1 MSNVIPIHKSGGKT
15 EANNYRPIS
24 LLCII
29 GKVLEKHIH
38 TKMLAFLDSTRFL
51 SDDQWGFRPAH
62 STASTLT
69 SATHD
74 WFTTLDSGSSVG
86 AVFFDLK
93 KAFDS
98 VPNSLLLDK
107 ISATGLHL
115 VLVQWI
121 GAYLTS
127 RSQRTVVGGSASN
140 WAPVLSGVSQGSI
153 LGPLL
158 FILYV
163 NSIFELTLNSKLTL
177 YADDMLISC
186 C

>member
-1 MSNVIPIHKSGGKT
+1 MPAFQEWKMSNVIPIHKSWGKT

-29 GKVLEKHIH
+29 SKVLEKHIH

-62 STASTLT
+62 STASALA

-74 WFTTLDSGSSVG
+74 WFTILDSGSSVG

-98 VPNSLLLDK
+98 VPHSLLLDK
-107 ISATGLHL
+107 ISATGLHP
-115 VLVQWI
+115 VLVQ
-121 GAYLTS
+121 
-127 RSQRTVVGGSASN
+127 
-140 WAPVLSGVSQGSI
+140 
-153 LGPLL
+153 
-158 FILYV
+158 
-163 NSIFELTLNSKLTL
+163 
-177 YADDMLISC
+177 
-186 C
+186 